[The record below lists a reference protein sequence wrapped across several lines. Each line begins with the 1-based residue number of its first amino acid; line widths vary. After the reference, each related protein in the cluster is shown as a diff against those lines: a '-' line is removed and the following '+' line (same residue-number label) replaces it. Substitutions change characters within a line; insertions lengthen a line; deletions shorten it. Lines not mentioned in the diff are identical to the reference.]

1 MRAAIMLFI
10 PFWFAAGQSTRES
23 PAVAQGTLELSLK
36 HAVEIAVTPEGSA
49 KVALAQQFVRQAED
63 RITEARA
70 AFLPG
75 IDGQIQEYNET
86 VNLKA
91 FGINFAVPVPGFS
104 IPSIAGPFTVFDARA
119 TVQQSVFSYSDIRKY
134 QASRMSLLA
143 IRSDMNTTK
152 DQVSDQVSR
161 AYLASLRADADLET
175 ARANVDLSMALE
187 RLAQSQKNAGTGTG
201 IEVTRAQ
208 VQLANDRQRLIVSEN
223 DRRRAVLQ
231 LMRTMGVS
239 LEANVEFTDKLA
251 YREVNVADLEA
262 SLNTARQDRSDLK
275 AQQQREE
282 TARLNYGSVAAER
295 LPSVQA
301 FGNYGTIGLQIDNAR
316 PTREYGVALKVP
328 LFDGM
333 RRDARR
339 NESYSQYLQERT
351 RTHDLQ
357 QQIELD
363 VRLALDSLRSAE
375 AQVATA
381 RDGLALAQNELAQ
394 AQRRYQAGVAN
405 SLEVTDAQTRL
416 IRAQDNQTAAIY
428 AHNLARIDLATATGT
443 VSEYVN
449 Q

>member
-1 MRAAIMLFI
+1 MRALILAFF
-10 PFWFAAGQSTRES
+10 PCVFAAAQD
-23 PAVAQGTLELSLK
+23 PAELGVAQGTLELSLK
-36 HAVEIAVTPEGSA
+36 HAVEIAATPEGSA
-49 KVALAQQFVRQAED
+49 KVALAQQFIRQAED
-63 RITEARA
+63 RVTEARA

-75 IDGQIQEYNET
+75 IDGEIQEYNET
-86 VNLKA
+86 VNLRA

-104 IPSIAGPFTVFDARA
+104 LPSIAGPFTVFDARA
-119 TVQQSVFSYSDIRKY
+119 SVQQSVFSYSDIRKY

-143 IRSDMNTTK
+143 TRLDMNTTK
-152 DQVSDQVSR
+152 DQVTDQVAR
-161 AYLASLRADADLET
+161 AYLSCLRADADLET
-175 ARANVDLSMALE
+175 ARANVDLSKALE
-187 RLAQSQKNAGTGTG
+187 RLAHSQKNAGAGTG

-208 VQLANDRQRLIVSEN
+208 VQLANDQQRLIVAEN
-223 DRRRAVLQ
+223 DRRRAVLE
-231 LMRTMGVS
+231 LLRAMGVS
-239 LEANVEFTDKLA
+239 LEAKLEFTDKLA
-251 YREVNVADLEA
+251 YKKVNVAELEG
-262 SLNTARQDRSDLK
+262 SLSTAREARSDLK
-275 AQQQREE
+275 AQQRREE
-282 TARLNYGSVAAER
+282 TAKLNYGSVAAER

-301 FGNYGTIGLQIDNAR
+301 FGNYGAIGLQIDSAQ
-316 PTREYGVALKVP
+316 PTREYGVALKLP

-339 NESYSQYLQERT
+339 NESYAQYLQERV
-351 RTHDLQ
+351 RTHDLL

-443 VSEYVN
+443 ISEYVN

>member
-1 MRAAIMLFI
+1 MRAAILFFV
-10 PFWFAAGQSTRES
+10 PFCFAAAQGARES
-23 PAVAQGTLELSLK
+23 SAAQGALELSLK
-36 HAVEIAVTPEGSA
+36 HAVEIAATPEGSA
-49 KVALAQQFVRQAED
+49 KVALAQQLIRQAED
-63 RITEARA
+63 RIAEARA

-75 IDGQIQEYNET
+75 VDGQVQEYNET
-86 VNLKA
+86 VNLKT
-91 FGINFAVPVPGFS
+91 FGINFSAPLLGFS
-104 IPSIAGPFTVFDARA
+104 FPSIVGPFTVFDARA

-134 QASRMSLLA
+134 QASRVSLLA
-143 IRSDMNTTK
+143 TRSDMNTTK

-161 AYLASLRADADLET
+161 AYLACLRADADLET

-208 VQLANDRQRLIVSEN
+208 VQLANDQQRLIVAEN

-231 LMRTMGVS
+231 LLRTMGVS

-251 YREVNVADLEA
+251 YREVNVAELEA

-275 AQQQREE
+275 AQQQREQ
-282 TARLNYGSVAAER
+282 TARLSYGSVAAER

-301 FGNYGTIGLQIDNAR
+301 FGNYGAIGLQVDNAR
-316 PTREYGVALKVP
+316 PTREYGIALKVP

-339 NESYSQYLQERT
+339 NESYSQYLEERT
-351 RTHDLQ
+351 RTRDLL

-375 AQVATA
+375 AQVRTA

-443 VSEYVN
+443 IAEYVN

>member
-1 MRAAIMLFI
+1 MRAAIVFFI

-143 IRSDMNTTK
+143 TRSDMNTTK

-208 VQLANDRQRLIVSEN
+208 VQLANDRQLALVAEN
-223 DRRRAVLQ
+223 DTDRTRLQ
-231 LMRTMGVS
+231 LLRV
-239 LEANVEFTDKLA
+239 
-251 YREVNVADLEA
+251 
-262 SLNTARQDRSDLK
+262 
-275 AQQQREE
+275 
-282 TARLNYGSVAAER
+282 
-295 LPSVQA
+295 
-301 FGNYGTIGLQIDNAR
+301 IGLRLDNPVELTGR
-316 PTREYGVALKVP
+316 LEY
-328 LFDGM
+328 
-333 RRDARR
+333 
-339 NESYSQYLQERT
+339 
-351 RTHDLQ
+351 
-357 QQIELD
+357 
-363 VRLALDSLRSAE
+363 
-375 AQVATA
+375 VAT
-381 RDGLALAQNELAQ
+381 E
-394 AQRRYQAGVAN
+394 
-405 SLEVTDAQTRL
+405 SM
-416 IRAQDNQTAAIY
+416 
-428 AHNLARIDLATATGT
+428 
-443 VSEYVN
+443 
-449 Q
+449 

>member
-1 MRAAIMLFI
+1 MRGVILAIF
-10 PFWFAAGQSTRES
+10 PCAFAAAQTPAEF
-23 PAVAQGTLELSLK
+23 AVAQGTLQLSLK

-49 KVALAQQFVRQAED
+49 KVALAQQLIRQAED
-63 RITEARA
+63 RVTESRA
-70 AFLPG
+70 AFLPD
-75 IDGQIQEYNET
+75 IDGQVQEYNET
-86 VNLKA
+86 VNLRA
-91 FGINFAVPVPGFS
+91 FGINFAAPVPGFS
-104 IPSIAGPFTVFDARA
+104 LPSIAGPFTVFDARA
-119 TVQQSVFSYSDIRKY
+119 SVQQSVFSYSDISKY

-143 IRSDMNTTK
+143 TRSDMSTTK

-161 AYLASLRADADLET
+161 AYLTCLRADADLET
-175 ARANVDLSMALE
+175 AHANVDLSKALE

-208 VQLANDRQRLIVSEN
+208 VQLANDQQRLIVAEN
-223 DRRRAVLQ
+223 DRRRAVLE
-231 LMRTMGVS
+231 LLRAMGVS
-239 LEANVEFTDKLA
+239 LDANIEFTDKLA
-251 YREVNVADLEA
+251 YKGVDVATLEA
-262 SLNTARQDRSDLK
+262 SLKAAREDRPDLK

-282 TARLNYGSVAAER
+282 TARLSYGSVAAER

-301 FGNYGTIGLQIDNAR
+301 FGNYGTIGLQADNAQ
-316 PTREYGVALKVP
+316 PTREYGVALKIP
-328 LFDGM
+328 LFDGL

-339 NESYSQYLQERT
+339 SESYSQYLQERVRT
-351 RTHDLQ
+351 RDLL

-363 VRLALDSLRSAE
+363 VRLSLDSLRSAE

-416 IRAQDNQTAAIY
+416 IRAQDNQTSAIY

-443 VSEYVN
+443 ISEYVN

>member
-1 MRAAIMLFI
+1 MRPLILVFVSCAFASAQIPAEFSVAPAAL
-10 PFWFAAGQSTRES
+10 Q
-23 PAVAQGTLELSLK
+23 LSLK
-36 HAVEIAVTPEGSA
+36 HAVEIAITPEGSA
-49 KVALAQQFVRQAED
+49 KVALAQQLIRQSED
-63 RITEARA
+63 RVAESLG
-70 AFLPG
+70 AFLPE

-91 FGINFAVPVPGFS
+91 FGINFAVPGFS
-104 IPSIAGPFTVFDARA
+104 LPSIAGPFTVFDARA
-119 TVQQSVFSYSDIRKY
+119 SVQQSLFSYSDIRKY
-134 QASRMSLLA
+134 QASRISLLA
-143 IRSDMNTTK
+143 SRSDMSATK
-152 DQVSDQVSR
+152 DQVSDQVAR
-161 AYLASLRADADLET
+161 AYLACLRADADLET
-175 ARANVDLSMALE
+175 ARANLDLSKALE
-187 RLAQSQKNAGTGTG
+187 RLAQSQKDAGAGTG

-208 VQLANDRQRLIVSEN
+208 VQLANDQQRLIVAEN

-231 LMRTMGVS
+231 LLRAMGVS
-239 LEANVEFTDKLA
+239 LDANVVFTDKLA
-251 YREVNVADLEA
+251 YKQVDVSSLEA
-262 SLNTARQDRSDLK
+262 SLRAAGEERPDLK

-282 TARLNYGSVAAER
+282 TAKLNYASVAAER
-295 LPSVQA
+295 LPSLQA
-301 FGNYGTIGLQIDNAR
+301 FANYGAIGLQADSAQ
-316 PTREYGVALKVP
+316 PTREYGIALKIP
-328 LFDGM
+328 LFDGL

-339 NESYSQYLQERT
+339 SESYSQYLQERVRT
-351 RTHDLQ
+351 RDLR

-375 AQVATA
+375 AQIATA

-443 VSEYVN
+443 ISEYVN

>member
-1 MRAAIMLFI
+1 MF
-10 PFWFAAGQSTRES
+10 PVSFAA
-23 PAVAQGTLELSLK
+23 AQGPLRLSLK

-49 KVALAQQFVRQAED
+49 KVALSQQFVRQAED
-63 RITEARA
+63 RVTEARA

-75 IDGQIQEYNET
+75 IDGQVQEYNET
-86 VNLKA
+86 VNLKT
-91 FGINFAVPVPGFS
+91 FGINFSLPLLGFS
-104 IPSIAGPFTVFDARA
+104 APALVGPFTVFDARA
-119 TVQQSVFSYSDIRKY
+119 SVQQSVFSYSDIRKY
-134 QASRMSLLA
+134 QASRVSLLA
-143 IRSDMNTTK
+143 TRSDLDTTK
-152 DQVSDQVSR
+152 DQVSDQVAR
-161 AYLASLRADADLET
+161 AYLACLRTDADLDT
-175 ARANVDLSMALE
+175 ARADVDLSMALE
-187 RLAQSQKNAGTGTG
+187 RLAVSQKNAGTGTG

-208 VQLANDRQRLIVSEN
+208 VQLANDQQRLIVSEN

-231 LMRTMGVS
+231 LLRAMG
-239 LEANVEFTDKLA
+239 LGLDTGVEFTDKLA
-251 YREVNVADLEA
+251 YTSVNVAGLEA
-262 SLNTARQDRSDLK
+262 SLRTAREDRPDLLAQQRRENTARL
-275 AQQQREE
+275 
-282 TARLNYGSVAAER
+282 TYGSVAAER
-295 LPSVQA
+295 LPSLQA

-339 NESYSQYLQERT
+339 SESYSQYVQERT
-351 RTHDLQ
+351 RTHDLL

-381 RDGLALAQNELAQ
+381 REGLMLAQNELAQ
-394 AQRRYQAGVAN
+394 AQRRYQAGVTN

-443 VSEYVN
+443 ISEYVN